1 MWEVSHLFEMKSV
14 LKDLAPIH
22 DAYVKIGFKKAKE
35 KYAAAHSKE
44 LEQYDA
50 AFRFVK
56 AMEKKG
62 LVDLNALRKEYQ
74 SLKAEHTGLQK
85 QLEEIQTEL
94 QQLKDIR
101 YIVRQVMPPE
111 EKKSILEDLEEK
123 KKAAAQSQA
132 EHNPRENGKENE
144 R

>member
-1 MWEVSHLFEMKSV
+1 MWEISHLFEMKSL

-35 KYAAAHSKE
+35 KYAAAYSKE

-62 LVDLNALRKEYQ
+62 LVDMNVLRKEYQ
-74 SLKAEHTGLQK
+74 SLKAEYTGLQK

-123 KKAAAQSQA
+123 KKAAAQRQA
-132 EHNPRENGKENE
+132 EQKQTENKKESE